1 MLLAAEGTG
10 WRWAPWQPH
19 RAGGLLDPMS
29 FTKALLASSV
39 AAAISKMAMVP
50 IKRVKLLLQVQ
61 PSSKQIQADQQYKE
75 GHDGLLCAHEQG
87 MKPRKQKLL
96 ETPLCRQQRR
106 SHHGLHHGLL
116 VFRVALPGERVNLPW
131 EYPLDFCFFRKGVK
145 PAATEWSCVHVA

>member
-1 MLLAAEGTG
+1 
-10 WRWAPWQPH
+10 
-19 RAGGLLDPMS
+19 MS

-96 ETPLCRQQRR
+96 ETPLC
-106 SHHGLHHGLL
+106 
-116 VFRVALPGERVNLPW
+116 
-131 EYPLDFCFFRKGVK
+131 
-145 PAATEWSCVHVA
+145 